1 MKKYTVIL
9 LLLQAICCDANAQ
22 AVFSG
27 VVKNARTGE
36 LLSGANVTLH
46 QTDSDN
52 IIAWSICNNK
62 GEYLIKI
69 NGQSDSLDLRAAYLG
84 YAEQIIRI
92 APQSQTNNFSLAEKE
107 FVLKESKITAPKIR
121 AYGDTVSYSAGQFTR
136 EQDRVLTDILDR
148 MPGVEVN
155 KETGGIKYQGTP
167 VNRFYV
173 ENQNLMDGRY
183 GEVSKNLPV
192 DAVKTVEIFENHQ
205 PVRALQDISFS
216 EQAAINIKLTDKAK
230 GKWTGNGFTAGLGL
244 SPLLW
249 RAEFS
254 AMRFAPD
261 IQTYVTYKTNNTGQ
275 DIKIYNNFA
284 SIQIIMLNET
294 NTSAFYSPFISSPN
308 IDKKRSFFNRS
319 HVFSINNLWKTGKES
334 NLRFN
339 IDYRNEETEQ
349 ESAQTTKYFLGN
361 DSVYTYSEKYEVNNY
376 QNKISGNLTYTKNDA
391 RMFFENKL
399 SAEADWQKIN
409 STVTSN
415 SNINQRL
422 RLPGFEISDEFKIIA
437 RTAKKRTYHFTSN
450 NKFNSQPQEL
460 LSSISP
466 QANNLAD
473 FSQIAD
479 IKTFTSANILAFG
492 HSIKKVNVNYM
503 AGYDFRIDGYDAGN
517 EIFRRNEHKI
527 DFTPSLSYQGGRL
540 RTSLQLPL
548 YYANIS
554 GSDNIDGFSGLV
566 FEPSLRFT
574 YSPGYFWEFYAS
586 GNLSSDLGSIYDA
599 VSGVMKNYRTQYVFD
614 GAFPRTDKAV
624 AAFGINYK
632 NPIKA
637 LFAYTSISYGNI
649 TSANTGEQIINGAQ
663 IINRIIEGKNKTES
677 VSANGYISK
686 IFDWQRCSAKLNWN
700 ISESRSQQIQN
711 SMLMPFSNF
720 SFLLNPG
727 FEIETFA
734 GQMLNYS
741 ISISALRSTVQNI
754 KQPFMHSLKQNFT
767 YYIPVAKNI
776 NIMIS
781 GEHLRNQVSVNQY
794 VNMFLMDATARYK
807 ISPKFEL
814 ALSWNNIFD
823 TREYSYSSYNDLYY
837 MSYSYKLRPMN
848 ILFTANVQLR

>member
-1 MKKYTVIL
+1 
-9 LLLQAICCDANAQ
+9 LQAICFTAQ
-22 AVFSG
+22 AQTVFSG
-27 VVKNARTGE
+27 VVKSARTGE

-46 QTDSDN
+46 QKGEDN
-52 IIAWSICNNK
+52 IIAWSICDSR
-62 GEYLIKI
+62 GAYSIKI
-69 NGQSDSLDLRAAYLG
+69 GEQSDSLDLRAAYLG
-84 YAEQIIRI
+84 YAEQKIRI
-92 APQSQTNNFSLAEKE
+92 APQSQNNNFSLEEKE

-121 AYGDTVSYSAGQFTR
+121 SAGDTLSYSAPQFTR
-136 EQDRVLTDILDR
+136 EQDRVLSDILDR

-167 VNRFYV
+167 INRFYV

-192 DAVKTVEIFENHQ
+192 DAVKSVEIFENHQ

-216 EQAAINIKLTDKAK
+216 DQAAMNIKLTDKAK
-230 GKWTGNGFTAGLGL
+230 GKWIGNGFTAGLGA

-261 IQTYVTYKTNNTGQ
+261 FQTYVTYKTNNTGQ

-284 SIQIIMLNET
+284 SIQIIMMDEPNT
-294 NTSAFYSPFISSPN
+294 NAFYSPFISSPN
-308 IDKKRSFFNRS
+308 LDKKRSFFNRS

-376 QNKISGNLTYTKNDA
+376 QNKINGNLTYTKNDA
-391 RMFFENKL
+391 RLFLENKL

-415 SNINQRL
+415 SDISQRL
-422 RLPGFEISDEFKIIA
+422 RLPDFEVSDDFKIII
-437 RTAKKRTYHFTSN
+437 RTAKKRTFHLSSN
-450 NKFNSQPQEL
+450 NKFKSQPQEL
-460 LSSISP
+460 RSSISP
-466 QANNLAD
+466 QADNLAD

-479 IKTFTSANILAFG
+479 IKTFTSSNSLSFG
-492 HSIKKVNVNYM
+492 HSIKKVNINYM
-503 AGYDFRIDGYDAGN
+503 TVYDFQIDDYDSGN

-527 DFTPSLSYQGGRL
+527 DFTPSMSYQSGRL
-540 RTSLQLPL
+540 RASLQLPL

-566 FEPSLRFT
+566 FEPSMRFT
-574 YSPGYFWEFYAS
+574 YSAGYFWEFYTS

-614 GAFPRTDKAV
+614 GALPRTDRAV
-624 AAFGINYK
+624 ASFGLNYK

-637 LFAYTSISYGNI
+637 IFSYTSISYGNI
-649 TSANTGEQIINGAQ
+649 TSSNTGEQIINGAQ
-663 IINRIIEGKNKTES
+663 IINKIIEGKNSSKS
-677 VSANGYISK
+677 ISANGYLSK
-686 IFDWQRCSAKLNWN
+686 IFDWQRCSAKLNWSV
-700 ISESRSQQIQN
+700 SESKSQQIQN
-711 SMLMPFSNF
+711 SALMPFSNF
-720 SFLLNPG
+720 SFLLNPS

-734 GQMLNYS
+734 NQMLNYS
-741 ISISALRSTVQNI
+741 ISISAVRSTVQNI
-754 KQPFMHSLKQNFT
+754 KQPFMRNLKQNFT
-767 YYIPVAKNI
+767 YYIPITKKI
-776 NIMIS
+776 NIMII
-781 GEHLRNQVSVNQY
+781 GEYLRNQVSANQH
-794 VNMFLMDATARYK
+794 VTMFLMDAVARYK
-807 ISPKFEL
+807 VSPKFEL
-814 ALSWNNIFD
+814 TLSLNNIFD
-823 TREYSYSSYNDLYY
+823 TREYSYSSYTDLYY

>member
-1 MKKYTVIL
+1 MKKGLLIL
-9 LLLQAICCDANAQ
+9 TLITFCFTAQ
-22 AVFSG
+22 AQMVLSG
-27 VVKNARTGE
+27 AVKNARTGE

-46 QTDSDN
+46 QKNEDN
-52 IIAWSICNNK
+52 IIAWSICNSK
-62 GEYLIKI
+62 GEYSIKTG
-69 NGQSDSLDLRAAYLG
+69 GQNDSLDLRVAYLG
-84 YAEQIIRI
+84 YAEQKIRI
-92 APQSQTNNFSLAEKE
+92 APQSQANNFSLDEKE

-121 AYGDTVSYSAGQFTR
+121 TAGDTISYSPGQFTR
-136 EQDRVLTDILDR
+136 EKDRVLVDILDR
-148 MPGVEVN
+148 MPGIEVN

-167 VNRFYV
+167 INRFYV

-183 GEVSKNLPV
+183 GEISKNLPV
-192 DAVKTVEIFENHQ
+192 DAVKNVEIMENHQ

-216 EQAAINIKLTDKAK
+216 DQAAMNIKLTDKAK
-230 GKWTGNGFTAGLGL
+230 GKWTGNGFTAGLGA

-284 SIQIIMLNET
+284 TIQIIMMDET

-308 IDKKRSFFNRS
+308 IDRKRSFFNRS

-349 ESAQTTKYFLGN
+349 ESNQTTKYFLGG
-361 DSVYTYSEKYEVNNY
+361 DSVYTYTEKYEVNNY

-391 RMFFENKL
+391 RLFLENKL

-409 STVTSN
+409 STVTS
-415 SNINQRL
+415 SDSINQRL
-422 RLPGFEISDEFKIIA
+422 HLPGFELRDEFKIIA

-450 NKFNSQPQEL
+450 NKFKLQPQEL
-460 LSSISP
+460 RSSISP
-466 QANNLAD
+466 QTGNLAD

-479 IKTFTSANILAFG
+479 TKTFTSANTLAFG

-503 AGYDFRIDGYDAGN
+503 AGYDLQIDNYSTGN

-527 DFTPSLSYQGGRL
+527 DFSPSLSYQGGRL
-540 RTSLQLPL
+540 RTNLQLPL
-548 YYANIS
+548 YYMNIS

-574 YSPGYFWEFYAS
+574 YSPGFFWEFTAG
-586 GNLSSDLGSIYDA
+586 GNLSADLGSIYDV

-614 GAFPRTDKAV
+614 GDLPRSDRATAI
-624 AAFGINYK
+624 FGINYK

-637 LFAYTSISYGNI
+637 IFSYTTISYSSI
-649 TSANTGEQIINGAQ
+649 TSNNTSEQTINGAQ
-663 IINRIIEGKNKTES
+663 IINKIIEGKNKAQSLS
-677 VSANGYISK
+677 VSGYISK
-686 IFDWQRCSAKLNWN
+686 IFDWQRCSAKLNW
-700 ISESRSQQIQN
+700 SVLKSKSQQIQN
-711 SMLMPFSNF
+711 SILMPFSNL
-720 SFLLNPG
+720 SFLFNPS

-734 GQMLNYS
+734 DQILNYS
-741 ISISALRSTVQNI
+741 ISISAVRSTIQSI
-754 KQPFMHSLKQNFT
+754 EQPFMRNLKQNFT
-767 YYIPVAKNI
+767 YYIPITKKI
-776 NIMIS
+776 NLMII

-794 VNMFLMDATARYK
+794 VNMFLMDAAVRYK
-807 ISPKFEL
+807 ISPEFEFT
-814 ALSWNNIFD
+814 LSWNNIFD

-848 ILFTANVQLR
+848 ILFTANIRLR